1 MARFPFRRALAPLL
15 AAGLIVMAGPG
26 AAVPSPKASALIV
39 KGQEAIARGDGLGA
53 ELHLKSALAAG
64 AKRDDVAARM
74 GEAFIYQGRRDKARE
89 WLGPGQFT
97 PGEAAHGFHLLG
109 LLEHGEGHLAAAA
122 TAYDRAIALA
132 PKSVSL
138 WVNLGYLRYAQG
150 NQLQALEA
158 ADRALELDPQ
168 HVRALEF
175 KGQFVRD
182 QFGLAAALPWFEA
195 ALESDPGDR
204 SVLIEYAATLGDMGQ
219 ASRMLEVTREL
230 LRRDGRNARA
240 LLLQAQLAARAGD
253 MSLARSLLNKA
264 GNRLKDV
271 PAKLLLDGI
280 IELSSG
286 NNLLAIEAFEKLV
299 ARQPT
304 NAQAQTLLARS
315 YYSAGNFK
323 ILVARFRP
331 FALNGD
337 ASAEMLTLVARAHE
351 ELGQRDLAVPLL
363 ERAARS
369 TDLPFMEIREN
380 QPIGALLGAS
390 QLQEA
395 ERQAEQLRAGNPG
408 SAALQAQAGDVQLAL
423 GRALPALERYRLAA
437 RVRMT
442 ESLLLRT
449 VAALAMAGQGG
460 EARFLV
466 ENYLVQNPSSR
477 VAARLAAGHAAARG
491 DWPRARQLLEYL
503 RMAGGNDDVRLLADL
518 SLAQLRSGDARA
530 AEETAR
536 TAYRLQPSNGAA
548 AKAWGMSLT
557 AIKERPDDAKALLAK
572 ARALGA

>member
-1 MARFPFRRALAPLL
+1 MARLWFNRALAPIL
-15 AAGLIVMAGPG
+15 AAGLIALAGPG
-26 AAVPSPKASALIV
+26 SAVPSPKAAALIV
-39 KGQEAIARGDGLGA
+39 KAREAIARGDGLGA

-64 AKRDDVAARM
+64 AKREDVAARM
-74 GEAFIYQGRRDKARE
+74 GEAFIYQGKPDKARE
-89 WLGPGQFT
+89 WLEPGQFD

-122 TAYDRAIALA
+122 RAYDRAIALA

-150 NQLQALEA
+150 KQVEALEA
-158 ADRALELDPQ
+158 ADHALELDPQ

-195 ALESDPGDR
+195 ALERDPGDR
-204 SVLIEYAATLGDMGQ
+204 AVLIEYAATLGDMGQ
-219 ASRMLEVTREL
+219 ASRMLAVTRDL
-230 LRRDGRNARA
+230 LQRDGRNARA

-271 PAKLLLDGI
+271 PARMLLDGI
-280 IELSSG
+280 IELSGG

-304 NAQAQTLLARS
+304 NVQAQTLLARA

-323 ILVARFRP
+323 ILAARFRP
-331 FALNGD
+331 FAVRGD

-369 TDLPFMEIREN
+369 SDRPFMEIPEN

-390 QLQEA
+390 RIQEA
-395 ERQAEQLRAGNPG
+395 ERQAEQLRASNPG
-408 SAALQAQAGDVQLAL
+408 SAAIQAQAGDVQLAL
-423 GRALPALERYRLAA
+423 GKALPALERYRLAA

-449 VAALAMAGQGG
+449 VAALSMAGQTG

-491 DWPRARQLLEYL
+491 DWPRARRLLEYL
-503 RMAGGNDDVRLLADL
+503 RGAGGDDDVRLLADL
-518 SLAQLRSGDARA
+518 ALAQLRSGDATA

-536 TAYRLQPSNGAA
+536 AAYGLQPSNGAA
-548 AKAWGMSLT
+548 AKAWGLSLT
-557 AIKERPDDAKALLAK
+557 ALKKRPDDARALLAK